1 MKKLFTSMLLTACLL
16 SFSALA
22 GGDIENITTTASADV
37 GATVTASTVR
47 LAGFLESVTLK
58 CGSTTGT
65 ATIATVPINASTGLT
80 VPGYTLITTNITGNL
95 TVFPRVESEKPFIYG
110 ESLLLTVTGMGA
122 SNATIEA
129 TFKLS
134 K

>member
-1 MKKLFTSMLLTACLL
+1 MKKLFTSMLLIACLL
-16 SFSALA
+16 SLSALA
-22 GGDIENITTTASADV
+22 GGDIETVTTTASTDV

-47 LAGFLESVTLK
+47 LAGFLEGVTFK

-65 ATIATVPINASTGLT
+65 AAIATVPINAPSGATI
-80 VPGYTLITTNITGNL
+80 PGHTLITTNITGDL
-95 TVFPRVESEKPFIYG
+95 TVFPRVNSEKPFIYG

-122 SNATIEA
+122 SNATIQA